1 MAALLERVAALGSPV
16 LLLTVDLPTPGTR
29 YRNLRSGLGRPA
41 GLAGRIG
48 QALDGLAHPGWLR
61 GVHLGGRPH
70 SFGNLAEG
78 LGGKA
83 GLADA

>member
-1 MAALLERVAALGSPV
+1 M
-16 LLLTVDLPTPGTR
+16 
-29 YRNLRSGLGRPA
+29 GRPA

-83 GLADA
+83 GFADA